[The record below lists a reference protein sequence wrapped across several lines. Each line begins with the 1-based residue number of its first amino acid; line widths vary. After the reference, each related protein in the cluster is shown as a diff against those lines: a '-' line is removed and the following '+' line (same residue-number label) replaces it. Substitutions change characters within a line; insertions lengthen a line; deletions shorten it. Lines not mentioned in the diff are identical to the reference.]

1 MQLFILVLGCG
12 DRLERVADSRVLAPL
27 GRGERRHRVGD
38 RSHHSPQ
45 LRTAGWRGDD
55 LRQSTDRARGQDE
68 GDEHGQDGAR
78 LSPLHHPVQPK

>member
-45 LRTAGWRGDD
+45 LCTAGWRGDD